1 MRFLLLTCGVALL
14 LAAPASA
21 AAATLD
27 TDRSCFRE
35 GSRVR
40 LSGDGFTPGS
50 PIAITLRGEPYGAT
64 TADAQGRIEAIGRAP
79 AIRESFESLSL
90 RATDARDPNRQ
101 GTAVLRVTKLDVSVT
116 PRSGGRANRRV
127 TFRVRGFTERGPLYL
142 HYLTPG
148 GRLYDSVRLGRLR
161 GSCGTLAVRREL
173 IPSRRARPGRWRLRF
188 DTRKRYSAR
197 TRPQV
202 RLAVR
207 VRREEG

>member
-1 MRFLLLTCGVALL
+1 MRAPFLIAALALL

-27 TDRSCFRE
+27 TDRSCYRE

-40 LSGDGFTPGS
+40 LSGEGYTPGS
-50 PIAITLRGEPYGAT
+50 PIAISLRGEPYGAT
-64 TADAQGRIEAIGRAP
+64 QADGQGRIEAIGRAP
-79 AIRESFESLSL
+79 AIRDPFESLSL

-101 GTAVLRVTKLDVSVT
+101 GTAVLRITKLGVAIT
-116 PRSGGRANRRV
+116 PRRGGRPNRRV
-127 TFRVRGFTERGPLYL
+127 TFRARGFTERGPLYL

-148 GRLYDSVRLGRLR
+148 GRLYDTVRLGRLK

-173 IPSRRARPGRWRLRF
+173 IPSPRARAGRWRLRF
-188 DTRKRYSAR
+188 DTERRYSAR

-207 VRREEG
+207 VRRREG